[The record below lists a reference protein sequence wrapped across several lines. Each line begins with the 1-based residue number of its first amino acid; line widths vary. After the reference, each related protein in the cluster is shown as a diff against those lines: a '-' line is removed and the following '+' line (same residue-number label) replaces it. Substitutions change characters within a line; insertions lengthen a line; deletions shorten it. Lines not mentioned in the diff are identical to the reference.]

1 MLSSR
6 AVIMI
11 CSTPAPSPVRRR
23 TTADIAEPPV
33 QINITIAATT
43 TLPVTISR
51 RADCMS
57 GILAC
62 PLIYMLSLPHA
73 PIDLHDPRSEEHTS
87 ELQSLM
93 RISYAVFCLQ
103 KKKIQ

>member
-1 MLSSR
+1 
-6 AVIMI
+6 MI
-11 CSTPAPSPVRRR
+11 GSTPAPSPVRRR

-33 QINITIAATT
+33 QINITIEATT

-73 PIDLHDPRSEEHTS
+73 PIDLHDPYNDISRRSEAHTS
-87 ELQSLM
+87 ALQSLM
-93 RISYAVFCLQ
+93 RRSYAVFCW
-103 KKKIQ
+103 KKK

>member
-51 RADCMS
+51 RADCLS

-62 PLIYMLSLPHA
+62 PLIYMLLLPHA
-73 PIDLHDPRSEEHTS
+73 PIHLHAPYNDISRSEERHVGKESVSTCCT
-87 ELQSLM
+87 
-93 RISYAVFCLQ
+93 RWYANT
-103 KKKIQ
+103 